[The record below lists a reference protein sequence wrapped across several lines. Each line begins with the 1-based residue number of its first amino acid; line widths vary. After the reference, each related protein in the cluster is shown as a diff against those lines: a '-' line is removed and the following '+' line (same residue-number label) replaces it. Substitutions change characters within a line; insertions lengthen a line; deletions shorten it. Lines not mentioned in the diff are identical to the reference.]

1 MKYILETERLR
12 FRRFELSDAE
22 ELYKHHQEPELMKW
36 IPNESYQDIAEA
48 KDAIKFYADCV
59 DKNQLPFVLA
69 IELKE
74 NGKLIGDTGI
84 SEVEG
89 KQGEVEI
96 GYSICGTYQ
105 GKGLATETLKTITD
119 FISNHFGVKILYGRI
134 MHGNMAS
141 VKVMEKCGYNY
152 IDEEFGAED
161 DPYGKGML
169 IYKRGLD

>member
-1 MKYILETERLR
+1 MKYIIETDRLR

-22 ELYKHHQEPELMKW
+22 ELYKHHQEAELMKW

-48 KDAIKFYADCV
+48 EGAIKFYADCV
-59 DKNQLPFVLA
+59 NKNQLPFVLA

-74 NGKLIGDTGI
+74 NDKLIGDTGI
-84 SEVEG
+84 NEIEG

-96 GYSICGTYQ
+96 GYCICEGYQ
-105 GKGLATETLKTITD
+105 GNGLATEALKAVTD
-119 FISNHFGVKILYGRI
+119 FISSHFEVKTLYGRI
-134 MHGNMAS
+134 MHGNEAS

-152 IDEEFGAED
+152 INEEFGAED

-169 IYKRGLD
+169 IYRLA

>member
-1 MKYILETERLR
+1 MKYIMETDRLR

-22 ELYKHHQEPELMKW
+22 ELYKHHQSSELMKW
-36 IPNESYQDIAEA
+36 IPNESYQDIVEA

-84 SEVEG
+84 NEVEG
-89 KQGEVEI
+89 NQGEVEV
-96 GYSICGTYQ
+96 GYSICEEYQ
-105 GKGLATETLKTITD
+105 GNGLATETLKVITD
-119 FISNHFGVKILYGRI
+119 FILEHFGAKNLYGRI
-134 MHGNMAS
+134 LHGNKAS
-141 VKVMEKCGYNY
+141 VKVMEKCGYSY
-152 IDEEFGAED
+152 INEEFGAED

-169 IYKRGLD
+169 IYKCELK